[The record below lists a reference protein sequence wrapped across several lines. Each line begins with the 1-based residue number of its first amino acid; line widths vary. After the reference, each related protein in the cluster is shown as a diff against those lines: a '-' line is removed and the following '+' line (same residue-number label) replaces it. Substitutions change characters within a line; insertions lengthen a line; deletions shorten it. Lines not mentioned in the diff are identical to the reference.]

1 MTMNHL
7 TRILVAVLLLAE
19 LSTLSHAQKVGT
31 TSLQFLKVMPTAR
44 AAAMGDAYVA
54 EARGAD
60 AQFWNPAGMSL
71 AQTHEVTSTLTEW
84 LFDTRQI
91 ALAYAMPLGNWPTV
105 GIQFQYVDY
114 GTIQETREDLADLV
128 INDGGKF
135 YNPGLT
141 GRSFSPY
148 AYVFGVTIAK
158 SFTDKF
164 SAGVT
169 AKYVK
174 EVLWLDQ
181 SVVVEDPITRVK
193 STYKTYTDVI
203 LYDIGM
209 LYNTG
214 FRSVKIGIAVQN
226 FGPQI
231 TYATESRPAP
241 LAFRIGGSANLM
253 GSDALLLTDDV
264 NRFTV
269 AFDLFQPN
277 DYKQQIHVG
286 AEYALSEM
294 VALRIG
300 YKVDYDTEGLTFGGG
315 VMATLADVPVSVD
328 YGFGKMSAYMNNV
341 HRISV
346 GVQFR

>member
-1 MTMNHL
+1 MTMNPL
-7 TRILVAVLLLAE
+7 TRILVAALLLAE
-19 LSTLSHAQKVGT
+19 LSGSMYAQKVGT
-31 TSLQFLKVMPTAR
+31 TSLQFLKVLPTAR

-71 AQTHEVTSTLTEW
+71 TQTHEITSTITEW

-91 ALAYAMPLGNWPTV
+91 AIAYAMPLGDWPTV
-105 GIQFQYVDY
+105 GIQFQYINY
-114 GTIQETREDLADLV
+114 GSIKETREDLADLV
-128 INDGGKF
+128 VNNDGRF
-135 YNPGLT
+135 FNPGLT

-148 AYVFGVTIAK
+148 AYVLGMTVAK
-158 SFTDKF
+158 AFTDKF
-164 SAGVT
+164 SAGAT
-169 AKYVK
+169 MKYVK
-174 EVLWLDQ
+174 EVLWMDQ
-181 SVVVEDPITRVK
+181 SVVVEDPITHVK
-193 STYKTYTDVI
+193 NTYKTYTDVI

-209 LYNTG
+209 LYSTG

-226 FGPQI
+226 FGPQV

-253 GSDALLLTDDV
+253 GTDALLLTDNT

-269 AFDLFQPN
+269 AFDLQPN

-286 AEYALSEM
+286 AEYALSEV
-294 VALRIG
+294 VALRVG

-315 VMATLADVPVSVD
+315 VAATLAGVPITVD
-328 YGFGKMSAYMNNV
+328 YGFGKMSAYMNSV